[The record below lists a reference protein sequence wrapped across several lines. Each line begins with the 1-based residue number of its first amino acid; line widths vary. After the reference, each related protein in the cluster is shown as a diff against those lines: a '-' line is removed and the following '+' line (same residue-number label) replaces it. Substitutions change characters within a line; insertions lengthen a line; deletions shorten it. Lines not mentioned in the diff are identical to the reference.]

1 MVKVPHT
8 LESEVADF
16 HRVRVEVVMGV
27 GVGFHMELAMEATM
41 VGENGSKLVVV
52 VVVVGMVMVVA
63 YNV

>member
-1 MVKVPHT
+1 MVVKVPHT

-16 HRVRVEVVMGV
+16 HRVRVEVGM
-27 GVGFHMELAMEATM
+27 GFHMELAMEATM

>member
-1 MVKVPHT
+1 MVPHT

-16 HRVRVEVVMGV
+16 HRVRVEVGM

-52 VVVVGMVMVVA
+52 VVGMVVVVA

>member
-1 MVKVPHT
+1 MVPHT

-16 HRVRVEVVMGV
+16 HRLRV
-27 GVGFHMELAMEATM
+27 GVEATM
-41 VGENGSKLVVV
+41 VGENGSKLL

>member
-1 MVKVPHT
+1 M
-8 LESEVADF
+8 ADF

-52 VVVVGMVMVVA
+52 VVGMVMVVA

>member
-1 MVKVPHT
+1 
-8 LESEVADF
+8 
-16 HRVRVEVVMGV
+16 
-27 GVGFHMELAMEATM
+27 MELAMEATM